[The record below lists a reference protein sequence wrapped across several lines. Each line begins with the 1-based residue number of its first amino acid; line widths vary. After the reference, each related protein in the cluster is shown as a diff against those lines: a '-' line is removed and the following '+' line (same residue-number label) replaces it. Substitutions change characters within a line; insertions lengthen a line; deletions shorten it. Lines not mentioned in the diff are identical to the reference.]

1 MNTILAAEVSEGVKK
16 VLDAI
21 VSFCV
26 SAGFRLVG
34 AILVLI
40 IGLWL
45 AKVLVKAI
53 GRSKAF
59 GKADKSVRGFALS
72 GLRILFTILVIVTV
86 IAIMGVPMASIVAV
100 IASCGVA
107 IGLALQGSLSNLAGG
122 IMLVIFRPFR
132 VGDYISANG
141 HEGTVDE
148 IGIFCTT
155 LTTIDNRRV
164 VLPNAGLSNSA
175 IVNATHYDTR
185 RVDLFFKADP
195 NEDAERVTSVLSRMA
210 ESQEKRLADKPVEA
224 RFDSF
229 GEGFAKYHLRV
240 WCETKNYWDLYYA
253 LLDDGKRALAENG
266 IKTPLPQLEVH
277 EAK

>member
-1 MNTILAAEVSEGVKK
+1 MHGIIAAEVSEWAKK
-16 VLDAI
+16 GWDAI
-21 VSFCV
+21 ASFCV
-26 SAGFRLVG
+26 TAGFRLVG

-40 IGLWL
+40 VGLWL
-45 AKVLVKAI
+45 AKVLVRAI

-59 GKADKSVRGFALS
+59 GKTDKNVRGFALS
-72 GLRILFTILVIVTV
+72 GLRILLTILVVVTV

-122 IMLVIFRPFR
+122 IMLIIFKPFR

-141 HEGTVDE
+141 HEGTVDD
-148 IGIFCTT
+148 IGIFSTS
-155 LTTIDNRRV
+155 LTTIDNKHV

-175 IVNATHYDTR
+175 IVNATQYDTR
-185 RVDLFFKADP
+185 RVDLIFKADA
-195 NEDAERVTSVLSRMA
+195 NTDSERVVSILKGMA
-210 ESQEKRLADKPVEA
+210 ESQENRLKEKPVEA

-266 IKTPLPQLEVH
+266 IKVPLPQMEVH